1 MRLSFAETDGNR
13 VTAGIDD
20 KPAVA
25 FEPAELVAAQFE
37 KRPTIFSG
45 QQRYLLEVRQFR
57 GTAVRDAGRLR

>member
-1 MRLSFAETDGNR
+1 MRLSFAETDGDH

-20 KPAVA
+20 KPAIA

-37 KRPTIFSG
+37 KQATIFAG

-57 GTAVRDAGRLR
+57 GAAVP